1 MRILYLEDNPND
13 ATLMAR
19 YIKTTPHELVVV
31 ATLDEAYAAVD
42 QSFDLILVDVMLGDE
57 RQGYTFAQRLR
68 QRLYQQPMIAVTA
81 LGSAEDE
88 ALCAQLGFDY
98 VLPKPFTI
106 MTLASLINAYAS

>member
-19 YIKTTPHELVVV
+19 YINTTPHELVVV
-31 ATLDEAYAAVD
+31 STLEDAYAVVN
-42 QSFDLILVDVMLGDE
+42 QGFDLILVDLLLGDE
-57 RQGYTFAQRLR
+57 RQGYTFAQALR
-68 QRLYQQPMIAVTA
+68 QHLYQQPMVAVTA
-81 LGSAEDE
+81 LRTAEDE

-106 MTLASLINAYAS
+106 TTLASLISAYAA